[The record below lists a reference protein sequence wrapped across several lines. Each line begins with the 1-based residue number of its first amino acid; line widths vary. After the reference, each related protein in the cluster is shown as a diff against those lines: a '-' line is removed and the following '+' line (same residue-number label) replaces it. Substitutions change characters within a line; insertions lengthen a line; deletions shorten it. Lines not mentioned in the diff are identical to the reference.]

1 MMYRIERGAARAGR
15 QDAVRWSL
23 VVVCVALAWLMSS
36 AAALAAEAIPTEQDP
51 VAAARV
57 VHISEQLR
65 CLVCQNQ
72 TIADSNADLA
82 QDLRR
87 EVRKQVAAGKSDAEI
102 VAFMTDR
109 YGDFVLYR
117 PPFKPITV
125 LLWGGP
131 AILMLIGV
139 GVLAGVMRK
148 RRAALPEAALTA
160 AEQQRAEKLLAGD
173 TPRDPA

>member
-1 MMYRIERGAARAGR
+1 MAAARAV
-15 QDAVRWSL
+15 Q
-23 VVVCVALAWLMSS
+23 
-36 AAALAAEAIPTEQDP
+36 
-51 VAAARV
+51 
-57 VHISEQLR
+57 ISEQLR

-87 EVRKQVAAGKSDAEI
+87 EVRKQIAAGKSDAEI
-102 VAFMTDR
+102 VTFMTDR

-117 PPFKPITV
+117 PPFKPITL

-131 AILMLIGV
+131 ALLMLIGL
-139 GVLAGVMRK
+139 GVLANVLRK
-148 RRAALPEAALTA
+148 RRIEPQAAALTNDEHVRA
-160 AEQQRAEKLLAGD
+160 AQLLAGT